1 MRWLQLKGYI
11 QFSQSCL
18 TLCDPMD
25 CSTSGLPV
33 HHQFPEFTQTHVHWV
48 GDAIQPSHPLSSHL
62 QSIPASGSFPMS
74 QFFTSG
80 GQSIGVSASASALPM
95 NVQDWVSSP
104 PPEDLPNPG
113 IKPISCLLL
122 TNYST
127 QIKDDDKSCYST
139 PMKTLMPRPLSIQQH
154 GKKHS
159 RSTSLRTKID

>member
-1 MRWLQLKGYI
+1 MTLWTAACMSSLPI
-11 QFSQSCL
+11 TNSQSL
-18 TLCDPMD
+18 IKLM
-25 CSTSGLPV
+25 SIMSV
-33 HHQFPEFTQTHVHWV
+33 M
-48 GDAIQPSHPLSSHL
+48 PSNHLILVPFSSCL
-62 QSIPASGSFPMS
+62 QSFPASGSFPMS

-159 RSTSLRTKID
+159 RSTLLRSKID